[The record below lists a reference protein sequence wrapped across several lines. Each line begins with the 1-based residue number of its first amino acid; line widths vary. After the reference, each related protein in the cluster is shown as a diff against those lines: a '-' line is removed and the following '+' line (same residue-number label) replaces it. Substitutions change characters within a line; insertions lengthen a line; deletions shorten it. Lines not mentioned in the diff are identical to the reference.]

1 MCVNPAVKC
10 VPASTQCDC
19 TSKSP
24 ALLRILQP
32 NWLTTT
38 QPTFKLVQEDSS
50 AARKTKRVGKA
61 SDEACSHGV
70 AQWEVAL
77 QLNNSRD
84 KDSEQLRWLHVI
96 TRNSEDSSR
105 LSLLR
110 TRKRTWWLWTPSQIP
125 CASPASFVKDAM
137 KKQTK
142 HDICL
147 ANTDSSLKLCEYVI
161 IAKKRGIP
169 EVNVMT
175 NLFFFSLKV
184 LIRLQEQSKELKAA
198 KS

>member
-50 AARKTKRVGKA
+50 AARKTTKVGKA
-61 SDEACSHGV
+61 SDEACSRGV

-84 KDSEQLRWLHVI
+84 KDSEQLR
-96 TRNSEDSSR
+96 
-105 LSLLR
+105 
-110 TRKRTWWLWTPSQIP
+110 
-125 CASPASFVKDAM
+125 
-137 KKQTK
+137 
-142 HDICL
+142 
-147 ANTDSSLKLCEYVI
+147 
-161 IAKKRGIP
+161 
-169 EVNVMT
+169 
-175 NLFFFSLKV
+175 
-184 LIRLQEQSKELKAA
+184 
-198 KS
+198 